1 MKRFKGFII
10 FIYIFLTVFV
20 LIIHPDMHKPVTL
33 ENMNFKIKE
42 QLMHPTSRVVSDF
55 EVKVKF
61 VRTEKK
67 IAKTPDKTIHIK
79 PDDDKQLSL
88 DMQTG
93 SEVIQSSDLELEN
106 NTSQRE
112 SDMEFNLTGTEDSYQ
127 EQNINFSDQEMLFT
141 DQDLNIAD
149 LQRPM
154 AETDLNLEIPQDN
167 MELKASDEVGNR
179 KFKGTKE
186 EIIAWNV
193 WRSELQNRIMD
204 ESAIEAPVGTLI
216 LFSFDVSESGRITNL
231 TYSCSSRKYAAMA
244 KAEMISILKRLE
256 GDPILNFPANTQR
269 KKVRF
274 KGGFLLDYTTQYSSP
289 ADYSDYER
297 IRL

>member
-10 FIYIFLTVFV
+10 FLYIFITVFV

-33 ENMNFKIKE
+33 ENTNFKIKD
-42 QLMHPTSRVVSDF
+42 QLMNPTSRVVSDF

-61 VRTEKK
+61 VRTQKK

-88 DMQTG
+88 DLQTG
-93 SEVIQSSDLELEN
+93 SEIRQSDLELEDDSN
-106 NTSQRE
+106 QINTE
-112 SDMEFNLTGTEDSYQ
+112 MDINLTGSQDSYQ

-141 DQDLNIAD
+141 EQDLDISD

-167 MELKASDEVGNR
+167 VELKASDEVGNR
-179 KFKGTKE
+179 KFKGSRE

-216 LFSFDVSESGRITNL
+216 LFAFDVSENGRITNL
-231 TYSCSSRKYAAMA
+231 TYSCSNRKFAATA
-244 KAEMISILKRLE
+244 KSDMISILKRLE
-256 GDPILNFPANTQR
+256 GDPVLNFPANTQR